1 MSKRKCCFNEELKT
15 ELPFLSG
22 CDGDIQVPNMIDK
35 CKLYFNL
42 KPAFIKLYSNKNFQ
56 SSLLTCCY
64 YNY

>member
-15 ELPFLSG
+15 EFPFLSS

-35 CKLYFNL
+35 CEFYYHLKL
-42 KPAFIKLYSNKNFQ
+42 AFIKLNSNQKFQ
-56 SSLLTCCY
+56 LSFLTCCY